1 MVRIINYK
9 KRQAEDGKE
18 FFALEISG
26 GLEMIKSQTTHQ
38 FYATSKRAFVPSTFD
53 ELTCQSLIGTEMQ
66 GFVVKLDCEPYDYT
80 IKETGEVIKLAH
92 KYVYELNQN
101 VATTEDKAIQKLLAE
116 GNTFSKNGQHKE
128 EPVV

>member
-1 MVRIINYK
+1 MVRIIDYK
-9 KRQAEDGKE
+9 QRQAENGKI

-26 GLEMIKSQTTHQ
+26 GIEMVKSQSTNQ
-38 FYATSKRAFVPSTFD
+38 FYATSKRAFLPSTFD
-53 ELTCQSLIGTEMQ
+53 EQTCIALVGTEMP
-66 GFVVKLDCEPYDYT
+66 GYVVKQDCEPYDYT

-92 KYVYELNQN
+92 KYVYELNQD
-101 VATTEDKAIQKLLAE
+101 ASTKEDKAIQKLLAE

>member
-1 MVRIINYK
+1 MVRIINYV

-26 GLEMIKSQTTHQ
+26 GLEMVKSQISNQ
-38 FYATSKRAFVPSTFD
+38 FYATSKRTFVPSTFD

-66 GFVVKLDCEPYDYT
+66 GFVVKQDCEPYDYT

-92 KYVYELNQN
+92 KYVYELEPST
-101 VATTEDKAIQKLLAE
+101 VTKEEKAIQKLLAE
-116 GNTFSKNGQHKE
+116 NNAFSKNGQYKE
-128 EPVV
+128 EPVM

>member
-26 GLEMIKSQTTHQ
+26 GLEMIKSQTTNQ

-66 GFVVKLDCEPYDYT
+66 GYVVKLDCEPYDYT

-101 VATTEDKAIQKLLAE
+101 VATTEEKAIQKLLAE